1 MNMKRPHLFYLLK
14 KKTIERFLINLEV
27 YYDDNFKLDVSTFTS
42 SYFLTKESLLET
54 AVAYVE
60 LINKGVQIPTRKRGV
75 YRIPVG
81 FQYYIK
87 GKLAGAYGI
96 TPRIY

>member
-1 MNMKRPHLFYLLK
+1 MKTNLFYLLK
-14 KKTIERFLINLEV
+14 IKIIERFFINLDV
-27 YYDDNFKLDVSTFTS
+27 YYEDNFNLDVSTFTT
-42 SYFLTKESLLET
+42 SYFLTKESMLET

-60 LINKGVQIPTRKRGV
+60 LINKEVQIPTRKRGV

-81 FQYYIK
+81 FHYYIK
-87 GKLAGAYGI
+87 GKLAGGYGI

>member
-1 MNMKRPHLFYLLK
+1 MKTNLFYLLK
-14 KKTIERFLINLEV
+14 IKIIERFFINLEV
-27 YYDDNFKLDVSTFTS
+27 YYEDNFNLNVSTFTT
-42 SYFLTKESLLET
+42 SYFLTKKSMLET

-96 TPRIY
+96 TPKIY